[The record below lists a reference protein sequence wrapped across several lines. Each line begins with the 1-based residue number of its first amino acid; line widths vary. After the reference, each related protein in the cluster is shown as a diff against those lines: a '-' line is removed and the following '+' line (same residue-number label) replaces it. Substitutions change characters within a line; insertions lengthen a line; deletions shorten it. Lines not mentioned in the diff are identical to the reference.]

1 MALYSQLDQ
10 PTKDLLNANINRRW
24 GQLYELEKEW
34 GEKALKYLMLT
45 NSGGAIATLSF
56 LGAAKELTTSGTKV
70 ALFLFVLG
78 LVFAGLTIAK
88 TFHHMSRLLKK
99 YKQGVEDFYSDK
111 ITWTVLTEG
120 DKERAVTDCFDY
132 ITPYASFF
140 CFIAGSGIGA
150 YALFA

>member
-1 MALYSQLDQ
+1 MVLYSQLDQ
-10 PTKDLLNANINRRW
+10 PTKDLLNANISRRW

-34 GEKALKYLMLT
+34 GEKALKYLILT

-56 LGAAKELTTSGTKV
+56 LGAAKELTGVGTKF

-78 LVFAGLTIAK
+78 LIFAGITIAK
-88 TFHHMSRLLKK
+88 TFHHMSGLLKK

-111 ITWTVLTEG
+111 ITWAALSDA

-132 ITPYASFF
+132 IIPYLSFF

>member
-1 MALYSQLDQ
+1 MSLYSQLDQ

-34 GEKALKYLMLT
+34 GEKALKYLILT

-56 LGAAKELTTSGTKV
+56 LGAAKELTGVGTKL

-78 LVFAGLTIAK
+78 LIFAGITIAK
-88 TFHHMSRLLKK
+88 TFHHMSGLLKN

-111 ITWTVLTEG
+111 ITWAALSDA

-132 ITPYASFF
+132 IIPYLSFF
-140 CFIAGSGIGA
+140 CFITGCGIGA

>member
-10 PTKDLLNANINRRW
+10 PTKELLNANINRRW

-34 GEKALKYLMLT
+34 SEKALKYLILT

-56 LGAAKELTTSGTKV
+56 LGTAKELTGLGTKF

-78 LVFAGLTIAK
+78 LIFAGITIAK
-88 TFHHMSRLLKK
+88 TFHHMSGLLDK
-99 YKQGVEDFYSDK
+99 YIQGVENFYSDK
-111 ITWTVLTEG
+111 MTWTALSDA
-120 DKERAVTDCFDY
+120 DKERAVTDYCDY
-132 ITPYASFF
+132 IIPYLSFF